1 MTGVRKCKMQ
11 NVKCKILNF
20 KFLILHSNRGFTL
33 MEMLVALTLFSVVV
47 TVTTDLFFTFQRTS
61 RRTENLESVVASGRL
76 MMEQIARE
84 ARQGT
89 IDYDWYARQSI
100 DLSARAAQPVLALR
114 DREGGQVQF
123 EFDENLGT
131 LMMSRRGGNPE
142 SLNSPDTA
150 VLRNAYFS
158 ITPASDPF
166 QFISDQDDPRAGQF
180 GADIQPRVTIL
191 LALRTAALRGQ
202 QNYLEYDLQTT
213 ISSRVYRR

>member
-1 MTGVRKCKMQ
+1 
-11 NVKCKILNF
+11 
-20 KFLILHSNRGFTL
+20 